1 MPTGSTLTDTLTPT
15 ASYRLHK
22 ISKFNGRDSNSNTR
36 DT

>member
-1 MPTGSTLTDTLTPT
+1 MPAGGTLTVILTPR

-22 ISKFNGRDSNSNTR
+22 ISKFNGRDSNSNTC